1 MDPYHVPCLTAR
13 EGAKTHWK
21 SGLSSTVLELPTA
34 FCSRARLFSHAEGS
48 MFDEDRHTS
57 LTVSGVE
64 ERTSL
69 LGFDG
74 PLIAQHCL

>member
-1 MDPYHVPCLTAR
+1 
-13 EGAKTHWK
+13 
-21 SGLSSTVLELPTA
+21 
-34 FCSRARLFSHAEGS
+34 